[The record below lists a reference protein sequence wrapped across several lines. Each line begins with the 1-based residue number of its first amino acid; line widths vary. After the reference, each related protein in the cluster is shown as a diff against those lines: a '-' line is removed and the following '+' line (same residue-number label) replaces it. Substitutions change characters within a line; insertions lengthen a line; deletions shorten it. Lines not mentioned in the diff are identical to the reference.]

1 MLMYLE
7 RSNLLAIHQNT
18 MITYFS
24 PNCKSPILLGR
35 FMLWRAQS
43 TVPTPDTASPRMSL
57 ESALF
62 TALWETHVLRC
73 PCYRLQ
79 WINGE

>member
-7 RSNLLAIHQNT
+7 RSNLLAIPIHQN
-18 MITYFS
+18 MIIVTYFS

-43 TVPTPDTASPRMSL
+43 TVPTPVTASPRMSL
-57 ESALF
+57 ASALF

-73 PCYRLQ
+73 PCYRL
-79 WINGE
+79 